1 MRSRG
6 YLALV
11 LHGHLPFVRH
21 PEYSEF
27 LEEDWLF
34 EAISESYLPLLE
46 VFEGLVRDDVPFRLS
61 LVVSPTL
68 AAMLADPLL
77 RRRYLRYLD
86 RRIELSEKEI
96 GRTRGDDRFQP
107 LARMYRTHFLRSRER
122 FADRYEGDLLGAL
135 RRLSR
140 RGVLE
145 LLTCAATHAFL
156 PLLEVHPEAVA
167 AQIRVGVA
175 EHVRHFGERPHGI
188 WLPECA
194 YTPRVDAILK
204 GEDVRFVVL
213 DTHGVAHATPRPRF
227 GVYAPIFTR
236 AGVAAF
242 GRDPETSR
250 QVWSAKEGYPGD
262 PDYREF
268 YRDIGFDLDYDYIR
282 PYIQPTG
289 ERKQTGIKYHRIT
302 GADDDSKQP
311 YVPEVA
317 RERAAE
323 HAAHFLSARVEQ
335 LRSLEAEL
343 GRPPIVVAPYDAEL
357 FGHWW
362 WEGPQFLDSF
372 LRLAARA
379 DGLRLVTPSEYLREH
394 PTHQVCQPALSS
406 WGHRGYAEVWLN
418 DRNDWIYP
426 HLHAAQ
432 ERMVALARTFRDAT
446 GVRERALHQA
456 ARELLLA
463 QSSDWAFII
472 DQRTAVAY
480 AEKRFREHIVRFQ
493 TLADQ
498 VRNGAIDEGW
508 LQSLEE
514 QDNLFPALDFRVF
527 C

>member
-6 YLALV
+6 YLALI

-34 EAISESYLPLLE
+34 EAITESYLPLLE

-68 AAMLADPLL
+68 AAMLGDQLL

-86 RRIELSEKEI
+86 KRIELSEREI
-96 GRTRGDDRFQP
+96 VRTRGDERFQP
-107 LARMYRTHFLRSRER
+107 LARLYREHFLRCRER
-122 FADRYEGDLLGAL
+122 FAERYGSDLLTAL
-135 RRLSR
+135 RRLSE

-167 AQIRVGVA
+167 AQIRVGIA
-175 EHVRHFGERPHGI
+175 EHVRHFGERPRGI

-204 GEDVRFVVL
+204 REDVRFVVL

-227 GVYAPIFTR
+227 GVYAPIYTR

-302 GADDDSKQP
+302 GPDENSKQP

-317 RERAAE
+317 RARAAE
-323 HAAHFLSARVEQ
+323 HAEHFLGERRKQMAG
-335 LRSLEAEL
+335 LEGEL
-343 GRPPIVVAPYDAEL
+343 GRAPVVVAPYDAEL

-362 WEGPQFLDSF
+362 WEGPQFLESF
-372 LRLAARA
+372 LRKAATA
-379 DGLRLVTPSEYLREH
+379 EGLRLVTPSEYLREH

-446 GVRERALHQA
+446 GVRERALNQA

-508 LQSLEE
+508 LQALGE
-514 QDNLFPALDFRVF
+514 QDNLFPTLDFRVF